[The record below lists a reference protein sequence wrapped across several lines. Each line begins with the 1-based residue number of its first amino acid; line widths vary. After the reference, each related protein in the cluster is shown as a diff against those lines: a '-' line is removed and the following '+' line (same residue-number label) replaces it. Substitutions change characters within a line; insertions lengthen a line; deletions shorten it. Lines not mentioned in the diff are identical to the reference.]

1 MERRKRHT
9 GTTKQA
15 GREPEK
21 HGYLTHND
29 VMGHCNYCPATK
41 YCLITPAVRV
51 SDTGINSNNGKKKKK
66 IKRPKAMAVAKGQPP
81 GGIDRRRKC

>member
-66 IKRPKAMAVAKGQPP
+66 KKKAKSHGRCKRTTAGR
-81 GGIDRRRKC
+81 D